1 MDPKQ
6 DLPAEESKVYM
17 YVWEAGG
24 YSKWVFIGGRKK
36 NAFIF
41 KAYVQFIFLPMIS
54 LLLLTS

>member
-36 NAFIF
+36 MLLFS
-41 KAYVQFIFLPMIS
+41 KPMYN
-54 LLLLTS
+54 LYFYQ